1 MLHGSVFRYQCS
13 CIYIEALAFT
23 GKIDAIASIVYA
35 AIMTKKTNPSPAA
48 IKAWARLMRVSRQLV
63 ERAEDALKDS
73 SLPPLAWYDVLHE
86 LAEAGEGGLRPFQLI
101 EHTLFAQYNVSRLLA
116 RLEADGLVEKLRVA
130 DDGRGQTIRITAKG
144 RETRRRMWAVYGRS
158 IAELVGA
165 RLSDDDLDTLAAL
178 LGRLRHPAAPE

>member
-1 MLHGSVFRYQCS
+1 MAVLRYQCN
-13 CIYIEALAFT
+13 CIY
-23 GKIDAIASIVYA
+23 IDAIASIVKLDAIASIAYA
-35 AIMTKKTNPSPAA
+35 AIMTEKADPSPAA

-101 EHTLFAQYNVSRLLA
+101 ERTLFAQYNISRLLA
-116 RLEADGLVEKLRVA
+116 RLEADGLVERLRVA
-130 DDGRGQTIRITAKG
+130 DDGRGQTVRITGKG
-144 RETRRRMWAVYGRS
+144 REMRRRMWAVYGLS

-165 RLSDDDLDTLAAL
+165 RLSDDDLDTLSAL
-178 LGRLRHPAAPE
+178 LGRLRHPPILE